1 VPGGNDSLRPC
12 CTSRGSP
19 CLPFQKLLLQWTFT
33 TLRLYQ
39 ARFFDLKSHFCGPYI
54 FLYSE
59 CGHHSQPQG
68 ANSQRNVFHGKCLFI
83 NLKNMNLMKLD
94 NISSKKLYAGEFNII
109 LMGVM
114 ARLKKFNL
122 YILKSF
128 VSENLLS

>member
-1 VPGGNDSLRPC
+1 
-12 CTSRGSP
+12 
-19 CLPFQKLLLQWTFT
+19 
-33 TLRLYQ
+33 
-39 ARFFDLKSHFCGPYI
+39 
-54 FLYSE
+54 
-59 CGHHSQPQG
+59 
-68 ANSQRNVFHGKCLFI
+68 
-83 NLKNMNLMKLD
+83 MNLMKLD